1 MIASTSIFV
10 IQLEHNKFYVG
21 ESKDPVKR
29 LEELRE
35 GLGPQWTH
43 LYKPLHLAEVHQF
56 KDASTLDTYVKM
68 FMRRHGLEHV
78 RGGSFEAAVLA
89 PAVHS
94 ALDEELH
101 GESSGCVIA

>member
-10 IQLEHNKFYVG
+10 VQLEHDKFYVG

-43 LYKPLHLAEVHQF
+43 LHKPLYLTEVHQF
-56 KDASTLDTYVKM
+56 KDTSKLDTYVKM
-68 FMRRHGLEHV
+68 FMRRHSIDRV
-78 RGGSFEAAVLA
+78 RGGSFEAAVLP
-89 PAVHS
+89 PAVQS

-101 GESSGCVIA
+101 GESSGCIVA